1 MTESLKIY
9 LPSYY
14 LYNVEMNR
22 LLEAEDFQFGVL
34 EQNIDHTRKNGF
46 ILQMDEDAI
55 TNMEKM
61 LEIKS
66 NSGESLD
73 FRRDRVINRL
83 NNKPPFNLAFLEN
96 KLNNIYGEDKYT
108 LVIDYKDQILTL
120 ESSTDNQQWFK
131 EGHITILSIKPASLQ
146 YIHIPLYRSSI
157 VLKESATISQM
168 IYARAGSM
176 HVGITPFSQRT
187 EEKAVE
193 LL

>member
-9 LPSYY
+9 LPAYY

-22 LLEAEDFQFGVL
+22 LLESEDFQFGVL
-34 EQNIDHTRKNGF
+34 EENIKHTRENGF

-55 TNMEKM
+55 LNMEKM
-61 LEIKS
+61 LKIKS
-66 NSGESLD
+66 ISGESLD

-83 NNKPPFNLAFLEN
+83 NNKPPFNLAFLKN
-96 KLNNIYGEDKYT
+96 KLNSIYGEDKYT
-108 LVIDYKDQILTL
+108 LVIDYKNQILTL

-131 EGHITILSIKPASLQ
+131 EGHITILSIKPASIQ

-157 VLKESATISQM
+157 VFKEFATISQM
-168 IYARAGSM
+168 LYARAGSM
-176 HVGITPFSQRT
+176 RVGITPFAQRT
-187 EEKAVE
+187 EETAVE